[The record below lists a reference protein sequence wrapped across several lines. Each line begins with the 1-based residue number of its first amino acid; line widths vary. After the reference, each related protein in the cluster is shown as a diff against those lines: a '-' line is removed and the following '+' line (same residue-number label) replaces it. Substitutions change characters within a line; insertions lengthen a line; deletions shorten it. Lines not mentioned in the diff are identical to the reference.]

1 MRSKGKSSES
11 KGKSSKSGGKS
22 LQSKVKGW
30 LGFHLKMDKISL
42 EFFQAFIAALN
53 DHLVEINKGNVKK
66 TNESLRVFGRKM
78 AESLLI
84 SFSEKMKEHAGEF
97 KGLKDILSLVYKVF
111 TGSNMTNVWYD
122 EDRKTIVFADA
133 DCPFCTDVTLS
144 ENLTGLKYCAFIGGL
159 FEEVARLQGFTEVIC
174 EEVSCKTWNDQAC
187 VYHLRLLK

>member
-1 MRSKGKSSES
+1 MGPKRKSSES
-11 KGKSSKSGGKS
+11 SSKSKGKS

-53 DHLVEINKGNVKK
+53 DHLVAINKGNVKN

-97 KGLKDILSLVYKVF
+97 KGLKDTLPLVYKVF
-111 TGSNMTNVWYD
+111 TGSTITNVWYD
-122 EDRKTIVFADA
+122 EDRKTIVFVDA
-133 DCPFCTDVTLS
+133 DCPFCTDITLS
-144 ENLTGLKYCAFIGGL
+144 ENLTGLKYCAFIGGI
-159 FEEVARLQGFTEVIC
+159 FEEVAKLQGFNEVIC

-187 VYHLRLLK
+187 VYHLRLLE